1 MNELFPSKTLTPYYS
16 HPDIR
21 CIKSETDRG
30 ETVFDRYFYE
40 LNIKVT
46 VESCIACR
54 ISGSMETCEIRL
66 KEFCVAQH
74 DIPPGPIAK
83 SSVKGKKARQSP
95 SSPEPGP
102 NKRQKQKILKGRK
115 NAEPIGR
122 SSSRINNRQ
131 ATDLDKDGSDK
142 RIDIGIENSNSK
154 EIEGRM
160 GDKSKTGKEDK
171 EDSQTKNG
179 NGGNGLAVAIN
190 ADKSKGIAKGGIRR
204 ADGNDQES
212 EGDHEHLAQAG
223 AAREFNYVHGDPWNN

>member
-1 MNELFPSKTLTPYYS
+1 VNELFPSKTLTPYYS

-74 DIPPGPIAK
+74 DIPPGPIPK
-83 SSVKGKKARQSP
+83 SSVKGKKARESP
-95 SSPEPGP
+95 SSPDPGP

-131 ATDLDKDGSDK
+131 ATDLDEDGSDK
-142 RIDIGIENSNSK
+142 RIDIRIGNGK
-154 EIEGRM
+154 DIEGRM

-179 NGGNGLAVAIN
+179 RGGNGPAVAIN

-212 EGDHEHLAQAG
+212 EGDHEHLSQAG
-223 AAREFNYVHGDPWNN
+223 AAREFIYVHGDPWND